1 MTSFFLEPNFL
12 IFKVD
17 EISSHK
23 WNYKCLRFLLMAARY
38 PERMYDAYGCADPKR
53 TPDDPP

>member
-1 MTSFFLEPNFL
+1 MPA
-12 IFKVD
+12 
-17 EISSHK
+17 
-23 WNYKCLRFLLMAARY
+23 FLLMAARY